1 MTTGPSPNAFAWTHF
16 AGFDWACEI
25 HQVVVVDPTG
35 RIAAELRF
43 ADDAQGWQLFRE
55 RLATLGEVAVAVE
68 TSRGAVVERLL
79 EAGLA
84 VYPVQPKAA
93 ERYRDR
99 KAPSGVKNDWL
110 DAWSLADALRTDG
123 QAWRRLTPEHPLVQ
137 ELRLLCRDER
147 KLIADRTAL
156 VNQLQQALREY
167 YPAALEAFDDWSL
180 PAAWEFLRRFPTP
193 EAVRAAGRR
202 KLEKFLHAHRLARP
216 ERYQQRLE
224 IFARATAFCGTPAVT
239 RAKSRL
245 VVALV
250 EQLQVLERQLRLY
263 RQRIEE
269 LFTQHPDHE
278 LFGSLP
284 GVGPK
289 LGPRLLSELGDD
301 RGRFDDPQAL
311 QCYAGTAPLSFQSGK
326 MHRVRFRRA
335 CNKTLRASVHLWANL
350 SRHSSLWAE
359 RYYQLKRQAGMTHA
373 CALRCLG
380 QRWLNILWAMW
391 QNHALY
397 DEERH
402 QANQRQH
409 GSPVALPLNPTP
421 A

>member
-1 MTTGPSPNAFAWTHF
+1 MTAATSPSSFAWTHF
-16 AGFDWACEI
+16 AGFDWASES
-25 HQVVVVDPTG
+25 HQVVVVDQAG
-35 RIAAELRF
+35 GIALELHFPEDAE
-43 ADDAQGWQLFRE
+43 GWQQFRE
-55 RLATLGEVAVAVE
+55 RLAPLGEVAVAVE

-93 ERYRDR
+93 QRYRDR

-123 QAWRRLTPEHPLVQ
+123 HAWRRLAPEDPLVQ

-147 KLIADRTAL
+147 KLIAARTAL
-156 VNQLQQALREY
+156 LNQLPQALREY
-167 YPAALEAFDDWSL
+167 YPAALEAFDDWTL

-193 EAVRAAGRR
+193 EALRAAGRR
-202 KLEKFLHAHRLARP
+202 KLEKFLHTHGLARP

-250 EQLQVLERQLRLY
+250 EQLQVLERQLEQY

-269 LFTQHPDHE
+269 LFDQHPDHE

-289 LGPRLLSELGDD
+289 LGPRLLGELGDD
-301 RGRFDDPQAL
+301 RGRFDAPQAL
-311 QCYAGTAPLSFQSGK
+311 QCYAGTAPLSFQSGQV
-326 MHRVRFRRA
+326 HRVRFRRA

-350 SRHSSLWAE
+350 SRRSSPWAE
-359 RYYQLKRQAGMTHA
+359 RYYQHKRQAGMTHA

-380 QRWLNILWAMW
+380 QRWLTILWKMW
-391 QNHALY
+391 QTRTPY
-397 DEERH
+397 DEARH

-409 GSPVALPLNPTP
+409 GSPVALPLPNPT
-421 A
+421 

>member
-1 MTTGPSPNAFAWTHF
+1 MTTSPSPNAFAWTHF
-16 AGFDWACEI
+16 AGFDWACET
-25 HQVVVVDPTG
+25 HQVVVVDQTG
-35 RIAAELRF
+35 RIAVELRF
-43 ADDAQGWQLFRE
+43 ADDAQGWQQFRE

-99 KAPSGVKNDWL
+99 KAPSGAKNDWL

-123 QAWRRLTPEHPLVQ
+123 HAWRRLAPEDPLVQ

-147 KLIADRTAL
+147 KLIAARTAL
-156 VNQLQQALREY
+156 LNQLQQALREY
-167 YPAALEAFDDWSL
+167 YPAALEAFDDWTL
-180 PAAWEFLRRFPTP
+180 AAAWEFLRRFPTP
-193 EAVRAAGRR
+193 EALRAAGRR
-202 KLEKFLHAHRLARP
+202 KLEKFLHTHGLARP

-224 IFARATAFCGTPAVT
+224 VFARATAFCGPPAVT

-250 EQLQVLERQLRLY
+250 EQLQVLERQLQQY

-269 LFTQHPDHE
+269 LFAQHPDHE

-301 RGRFDDPQAL
+301 RGRFDGPQAL
-311 QCYAGTAPLSFQSGK
+311 QCYAGTAPLSFQSGQ

-335 CNKTLRASVHLWANL
+335 CNKTLRASVHLWAHL
-350 SRHSSLWAE
+350 SRHSSPWAE
-359 RYYQLKRQAGMTHA
+359 RYYQHKRQAGMTHA

-380 QRWLNILWAMW
+380 QRWLSILWAMW
-391 QNHALY
+391 QDHTLY

-409 GSPVALPLNPTP
+409 GSPVASPNPNP